1 MDSEIIEIWVD
12 EVNSCYPS
20 KYDHITPIF
29 SDFLPTYAQE
39 EDHYHNMSSPPKRQR
54 TEDSFNYREA
64 VDQNQDLQTTPRP
77 DRAQQIPLR
86 SVDNRHA
93 SDPPSLDTSSS
104 TDSSSAYMA
113 ALALKSSRP
122 VFPIPTTRQYAQTES
137 SATRSRSSS
146 PSKHYQK
153 TASLLNLERP
163 VRFVKV
169 DSLKKSLGR
178 EIHTLLQEL
187 AAASNCE
194 GIFPAALRTC
204 PDFDDEDIRPF
215 MWQPANPSSEPGQEN
230 DPEAHNEYAHLQDFK
245 NRSLDSSNRGRSE
258 AAWNC
263 RVHDPLLYHLTSTLP
278 FIDVEPITSARIETS
293 FRPPL
298 QNPSGRG
305 NASGDVF
312 ETSPTKTIPAASSVH
327 KMVDFAL
334 VLQPDEELQCLVDQ
348 FLSTQPMGYNT
359 INQTKYEPLRSR
371 PAPICIETKTVSGT
385 LESANVQLGVW
396 VAAWHERIRS
406 IMMSKSISEKII
418 TVPVVQ
424 VIDDV
429 WTVLFAVDTG
439 SEIQLLHRNLRIG
452 DTSTISGVY
461 QLRAAI
467 AALSKWMKNVFEPWI
482 KDLLR
487 RVTTP

>member
-1 MDSEIIEIWVD
+1 MDSEIVGIWVD

-20 KYDHITPIF
+20 QYNDITPIF
-29 SDFLPTYAQE
+29 TDFPPLDVR
-39 EDHYHNMSSPPKRQR
+39 EDHYHSMSSPPKRQR
-54 TEDSFNYREA
+54 TEDTFNYRD
-64 VDQNQDLQTTPRP
+64 VTDQNQDLQTTPRP

-86 SVDNRHA
+86 SVGNHNV
-93 SDPPSLDTSSS
+93 SDPPGLDTSSS

-169 DSLKKSLGR
+169 DSLKKSLGQ
-178 EIHTLLQEL
+178 EIHALLQEL
-187 AAASNCE
+187 SAVSNCE
-194 GIFPAALRTC
+194 AIFPVALRTC

-215 MWQPANPSSEPGQEN
+215 MWQSGGPSSEPGKN
-230 DPEAHNEYAHLQDFK
+230 SEAEALNEYARLEDFK

-263 RVHDPLLYHLTSTLP
+263 RVHDPLLYHFTSTLP
-278 FIDVEPITSARIETS
+278 SVDVEPVTSARIETP

-298 QNPSGRG
+298 R

-312 ETSPTKTIPAASSVH
+312 ETSPTRTIPAASSVH

-334 VLQPDEELQCLVDQ
+334 VLQPDDELEHLIDR
-348 FLSTQPMGYNT
+348 FLSSQSMGYNT
-359 INQTKYEPLRSR
+359 INQTKYEPLRCR

-396 VAAWHERIRS
+396 VAAWHERIRN
-406 IMMSKSISEKII
+406 IMAIEGIYEKII
-418 TVPVVQ
+418 TVPVIQ

-439 SEIQLLHRNLRIG
+439 SEIQFLHRNLRIG

-467 AALSKWMKNVFEPWI
+467 AALSKWMKDVFEPWI